1 MLFRSHWIVSAK
13 QEATRDKRLAELIED
28 CAAGRLV
35 KFQRY
40 GTPPAWVAR
49 AAAAAA
55 GAQAAARMDS

>member
-1 MLFRSHWIVSAK
+1 VSAK